1 MRFLESRQ
9 LWSVAPYASAQ
20 TAAAQSIIFMPHTIN
35 SFVARMPT
43 PALQQPDKSAAGAT
57 PAPSVDT
64 AMPVPAQ
71 ISNAAPQPMSEKAAS
86 AWNTANFK
94 MASGMRLS
102 AEDMDALPCNFN
114 TAFPVPAPRDLMF
127 IAVAYGQVEHVEQ
140 MLRDGA
146 SATAPNSEGLSP
158 VVAAATLADPAM
170 LKAMIEADV
179 DINAAQPRNG
189 ATPLIAAAES
199 SHADNVALLIKAGAD
214 PLATASDGST
224 AMSVST
230 SPAISLM
237 LEMAGNLQAANG

>member
-1 MRFLESRQ
+1 
-9 LWSVAPYASAQ
+9 
-20 TAAAQSIIFMPHTIN
+20 
-35 SFVARMPT
+35 
-43 PALQQPDKSAAGAT
+43 
-57 PAPSVDT
+57 
-64 AMPVPAQ
+64 MPVPAQ

-114 TAFPVPAPRDLMF
+114 KAFPVPAPCDLMF

-146 SATAPNSEGLSP
+146 SATAPNSEDLSP

-170 LKAMIEADV
+170 LKAMIAAGV

-189 ATPLIAAAES
+189 ATALIAAAES

>member
-1 MRFLESRQ
+1 
-9 LWSVAPYASAQ
+9 
-20 TAAAQSIIFMPHTIN
+20 
-35 SFVARMPT
+35 
-43 PALQQPDKSAAGAT
+43 
-57 PAPSVDT
+57 
-64 AMPVPAQ
+64 
-71 ISNAAPQPMSEKAAS
+71 
-86 AWNTANFK
+86 
-94 MASGMRLS
+94 
-102 AEDMDALPCNFN
+102 
-114 TAFPVPAPRDLMF
+114 MF
-127 IAVAYGQVEHVEQ
+127 IAVTYGQVGHVEQ

-146 SATAPNSEGLSP
+146 SATAPNSEDLSP
-158 VVAAATLADPAM
+158 VVAAATLADAAM
-170 LKAMIEADV
+170 LKAMIAAGV